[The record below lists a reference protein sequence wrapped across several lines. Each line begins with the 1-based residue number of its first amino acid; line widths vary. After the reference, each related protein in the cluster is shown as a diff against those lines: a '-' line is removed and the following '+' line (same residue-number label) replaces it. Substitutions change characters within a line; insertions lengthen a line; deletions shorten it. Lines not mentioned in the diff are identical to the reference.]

1 MKKIQ
6 YKNLLLT
13 YDIINQEL
21 PLKINFLKDLSLLF
35 INILQQKYQNK
46 INFLL
51 LAQQKQKLKVLI
63 ALEKKPCF
71 RNLSIFKL
79 PLEKNFKIIRV
90 QNAVSPADIANHI
103 VARSEVS
110 HNYGRLTINR
120 EISAKIRKEQSE
132 DAFNYIKKLKAE
144 FEQDP
149 EMTTEEATNLLYQ
162 YLNETNN
169 FWFVEK
175 TSIIQQNIKTHFT
188 RIRNLKDYVNI
199 KLLNTFDLV
208 NPQLQFIKNFV
219 LKGLNLIQND
229 HRSPALIIEGPT
241 GIGKTQ
247 FMWSL
252 LNDLK
257 ITFNYMKRRLNYSR
271 KRYDDENAEV
281 DIYDDFNPA
290 YLIEKDLLET
300 IFTSQ
305 IGHTVET
312 AKHEPDREILKMKVN
327 IFICNPHRSFKDFFY
342 LPANKDLLSYI
353 EPNVVFLTLE
363 PNKQLFLSEKEE
375 NKEVLTEENASQSSA

>member
-110 HNYGRLTINR
+110 YNYGRLTINR

-219 LKGLNLIQND
+219 LK
-229 HRSPALIIEGPT
+229 
-241 GIGKTQ
+241 
-247 FMWSL
+247 
-252 LNDLK
+252 
-257 ITFNYMKRRLNYSR
+257 
-271 KRYDDENAEV
+271 
-281 DIYDDFNPA
+281 
-290 YLIEKDLLET
+290 
-300 IFTSQ
+300 
-305 IGHTVET
+305 
-312 AKHEPDREILKMKVN
+312 
-327 IFICNPHRSFKDFFY
+327 
-342 LPANKDLLSYI
+342 
-353 EPNVVFLTLE
+353 
-363 PNKQLFLSEKEE
+363 
-375 NKEVLTEENASQSSA
+375 